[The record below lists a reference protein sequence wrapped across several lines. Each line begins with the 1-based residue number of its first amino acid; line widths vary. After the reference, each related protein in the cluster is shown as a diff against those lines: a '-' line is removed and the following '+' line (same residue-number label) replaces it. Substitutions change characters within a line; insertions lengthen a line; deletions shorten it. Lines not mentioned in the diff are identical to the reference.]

1 MWRLFFKELNIIGQF
16 QLFVE
21 MMRNLKF
28 RPIMNILG
36 LRTMDDS
43 NERNIVKNLMSAYEK
58 VGSKSCTKD
67 SNITRR
73 VPTSTIVSS
82 QMKKS

>member
-1 MWRLFFKELNIIGQF
+1 MK
-16 QLFVE
+16 
-21 MMRNLKF
+21 
-28 RPIMNILG
+28 ILG

-43 NERNIVKNLMSAYEK
+43 NERNIVKNLMSAYDK

-73 VPTSTIVSS
+73 VLTSTIVST
-82 QMKKS
+82 QMKKD